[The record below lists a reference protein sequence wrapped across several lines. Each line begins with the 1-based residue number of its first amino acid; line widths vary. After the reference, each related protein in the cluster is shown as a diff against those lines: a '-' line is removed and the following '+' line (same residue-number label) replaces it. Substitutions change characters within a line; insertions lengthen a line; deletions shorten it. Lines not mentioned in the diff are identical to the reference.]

1 MFCFFPCDSIIHLF
15 CYFFSVHF
23 KLKKKKNKKSLFNQI
38 FLLCVCFCFFLI
50 FHHFNFLSLSRYIDY
65 FSYIHTHT
73 HTCWWF
79 MACLFFYILQH
90 WTTTK
95 HSYIHSKS
103 VVFDVFENFQPKIS
117 PSHSNSSWMI
127 YTIKLYHHHH
137 HHRQQEKSKATGPY
151 IFVGCYNGVANK
163 HWRFFFYFFSWW
175 WWLSTIMIWCD
186 RYIHTHTWICSS

>member
-1 MFCFFPCDSIIHLF
+1 M
-15 CYFFSVHF
+15 
-23 KLKKKKNKKSLFNQI
+23 
-38 FLLCVCFCFFLI
+38 CFCFFSHFSPFQFSI
-50 FHHFNFLSLSRYIDY
+50 FISIYRLFF
-65 FSYIHTHT
+65 IHTHT
-73 HTCWWF
+73 HMLLVVYGLSF
-79 MACLFFYILQH
+79 FFYILQH

-163 HWRFFFYFFSWW
+163 HWRFFFIFFHDDDDYQRLWYDVID
-175 WWLSTIMIWCD
+175 T
-186 RYIHTHTWICSS
+186 YTHTHMDMFIVNNTFYNRNNKFSIFSL